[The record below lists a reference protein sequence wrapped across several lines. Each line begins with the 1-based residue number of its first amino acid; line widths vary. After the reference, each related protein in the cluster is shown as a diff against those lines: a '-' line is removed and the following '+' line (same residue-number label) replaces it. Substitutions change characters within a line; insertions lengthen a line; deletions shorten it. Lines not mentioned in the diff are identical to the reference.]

1 MASIL
6 TIGLGLICLN
16 QYLLWSYPEK
26 YKSIMINISYN
37 VIYVYSSFQIKF
49 TKFYN
54 LYLKTE
60 TIKVPTISTIEEY
73 IIDDNSLY
81 IYSDCSTNPVN
92 KVILQTSTDTIPTKY
107 EVSTC
112 KFISLRLTIS
122 NTQNQNP
129 DQVYDIKLKTD
140 NYNYYISNNK
150 LDINFFIYYL
160 REHNKTFVDKTD
172 TFKVDIIDHK
182 VIMINKVEIT
192 DTKCIIIDKNSY
204 VILTI

>member
-26 YKSIMINISYN
+26 YKSCMINISYN

-60 TIKVPTISTIEEY
+60 TIKVPTIEEY

-81 IYSDCSTNPVN
+81 IYSDCSTTPIH
-92 KVILQTSTDTIPTKY
+92 KVILQTSTDTIPIKY

-129 DQVYDIKLKTD
+129 VQSYDIKLKTD
-140 NYNYYISNNK
+140 IYNYYISNNK

-160 REHNKTFVDKTD
+160 REHNQTFVDKTD
-172 TFKVDIIDHK
+172 TFNVDIIDHN
-182 VIMINKVEIT
+182 VIIINKVEIT

-204 VILTI
+204 VISAI

>member
-26 YKSIMINISYN
+26 YKSCMINISYN
-37 VIYVYSSFQIKF
+37 AIYVYSSFQLKF

-60 TIKVPTISTIEEY
+60 TIKVPTIEEY

-81 IYSDCSTNPVN
+81 IYSDHSTTPTN

-112 KFISLRLTIS
+112 KFISLRLTIT
-122 NTQNQNP
+122 NTQNQNQNP
-129 DQVYDIKLKTD
+129 VQSYDIKLKTD
-140 NYNYYISNNK
+140 IYNYYVSNNK

-160 REHNKTFVDKTD
+160 REHNQTFVDKTY
-172 TFKVDIIDHK
+172 TFNVDIIDHK
-182 VIMINKVEIT
+182 VIIVNKVEIT

-204 VILTI
+204 VILAI